1 MEMKLFEKIEEKN
14 NNALVLCSVFEAV
27 IQLLYSV
34 DILFL
39 LGRLFIQ
46 QQHIQGDRFELFK

>member
-1 MEMKLFEKIEEKN
+1 MKLFEKIDEKNN
-14 NNALVLCSVFEAV
+14 NNALVRCFVFDAV